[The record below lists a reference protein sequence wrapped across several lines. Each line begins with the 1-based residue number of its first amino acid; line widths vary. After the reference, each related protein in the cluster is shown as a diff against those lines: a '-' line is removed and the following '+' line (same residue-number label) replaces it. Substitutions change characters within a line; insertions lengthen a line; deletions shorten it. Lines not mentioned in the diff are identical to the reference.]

1 MATFELASLES
12 LDETRTDSDGL
23 PRARH
28 ARSKA
33 LPNYHEDSGEY
44 ISDASLGDGLS
55 ERALPEIDLADDDD
69 EDADDPHA
77 TEPIPRVQADRAAT
91 LGSSVTSNS
100 GDDENE
106 PVAVENAGKK
116 DVKAY
121 LSSNNFKCVNAR
133 DPEKLSEYAYA
144 PTDKGFILSVE
155 KPLGNMNFKRMKA
168 LLRRRVKP
176 SRFVHSVEV
185 AETAE
190 KMALAYG
197 VDPRIA
203 RMAGLLHDWDK
214 ALSPKRLR
222 DRIARYR
229 LDIDGPTQINMPQLL
244 HGPTA
249 AAVLADEFPE
259 FPEELYQAIARHTVG
274 GVHMT
279 PLDMIVFC
287 ADKLEPSHD
296 VPIYRELYDQIG
308 TMDLEDIFMAVQRES
323 LSYLLRVDRPL
334 DLRAVEVWNY
344 YCAQQQREGD

>member
-1 MATFELASLES
+1 MADLSSQQLE
-12 LDETRTDSDGL
+12 DEARVEGEGVS
-23 PRARH
+23 RARH

-44 ISDASLGDGLS
+44 VSDAATSGGFPVVV
-55 ERALPEIDLADDDD
+55 LPSIDEVD
-69 EDADDPHA
+69 DADDADEDDPLS
-77 TEPIPRVQADRAAT
+77 TEPIPRVQADRVAT
-91 LGSSVTSNS
+91 LGSLATSA
-100 GDDENE
+100 GDAERE
-106 PVAVENAGKK
+106 PVAIENAGKK

-121 LSSNNFKCVNAR
+121 LSSSNFKCVSR
-133 DPEKLSEYAYA
+133 DPEKLSEFAYA

-155 KPLGNMNFKRMKA
+155 KPLGNTNFKRMKA

-190 KMALAYG
+190 KMALAYD
-197 VDPRIA
+197 VDPRVA

-222 DRIARYR
+222 DRIAHYG

-259 FPEELYQAIARHTVG
+259 FPAELYQAIERHTVG

-287 ADKLEPSHD
+287 SDKLEPTHD
-296 VPIYRELYDQIG
+296 VPVYRELYDQIG
-308 TMDLEDIFMAVQRES
+308 VMDLEDIFMAVQREG
-323 LSYLLRVDRPL
+323 LTYLLRSNRPL
-334 DLRAVEVWNY
+334 DVHAVEVWNY
-344 YCAQQQREGD
+344 YCAQQQRDGD

>member
-1 MATFELASLES
+1 MTLGLSSQFE
-12 LDETRTDSDGL
+12 DEEARSDAEDVL
-23 PRARH
+23 LARH
-28 ARSKA
+28 AHSKA

-44 ISDASLGDGLS
+44 VSDAASSGGFPVVV
-55 ERALPEIDLADDDD
+55 LPVIEEVDDTD
-69 EDADDPHA
+69 EDDDPHA
-77 TEPIPRVQADRAAT
+77 TEPIPRVRADRVAT
-91 LGSSVTSNS
+91 LGSLATSV
-100 GDDENE
+100 GDSERE
-106 PVAVENAGKK
+106 PVAIENAGKK

-121 LSSNNFKCVNAR
+121 LSSSNFKCVSAR
-133 DPEKLSEYAYA
+133 DPERLSEYAYA

-155 KPLGNMNFKRMKA
+155 KPLSNTNFKRMKA

-197 VDPRIA
+197 VDPRVA

-222 DRIARYR
+222 DRIAHYG
-229 LDIDGPTQINMPQLL
+229 LEIDGPTQINMPQLL

-259 FPEELYQAIARHTVG
+259 FPAELYQAIERHTVG
-274 GVHMT
+274 GMHMT

-296 VPIYRELYDQIG
+296 VPVYRELYDQIG
-308 TMDLEDIFMAVQRES
+308 VIDLEDIFMAVQREG
-323 LSYLLRVDRPL
+323 LSYLLRSNRPL
-334 DLRAVEVWNY
+334 DVHAVEVWNY
-344 YCAQQQREGD
+344 YCAQQQRDGD

>member
-1 MATFELASLES
+1 MTIDASSLQPLE
-12 LDETRTDSDGL
+12 DETRSDSDGSL
-23 PRARH
+23 RARH
-28 ARSKA
+28 ARSKV
-33 LPNYHEDSGEY
+33 LPTYHEDSGEY
-44 ISDASLGDGLS
+44 VSDAASSGGFP
-55 ERALPEIDLADDDD
+55 AIDLPSIEDVDDGED
-69 EDADDPHA
+69 EDDPHA
-77 TEPIPRVQADRAAT
+77 TEPIPRVQADRVAT
-91 LGSSVTSNS
+91 LGSSVTST
-100 GDDENE
+100 GDSEHE
-106 PVAVENAGKK
+106 PIAIENAGKK

-121 LSSNNFKCVNAR
+121 LSSSNFKCVSAR

-155 KPLGNMNFKRMKA
+155 KPLGNTNYKRMKA

-185 AETAE
+185 SETAE

-197 VDPRIA
+197 VDPRVA

-222 DRIARYR
+222 DRIAHYG

-249 AAVLADEFPE
+249 AVVLADEFPE
-259 FPEELYQAIARHTVG
+259 FPAELFQAIERHTVG
-274 GVHMT
+274 GIHMT

-296 VPIYRELYDQIG
+296 VPVYRELYDQIG
-308 TMDLEDIFMAVQRES
+308 VMDLEDIFMAVQREG
-323 LSYLLRVDRPL
+323 LTYLLRMGRPL
-334 DLRAVEVWNY
+334 DVHAVEVWNY
-344 YCAQQQREGD
+344 YCAQQQRDGD